1 MIPKFEEKKEQDS
14 LFEKLNHYH
23 PKIKLTIEKN
33 LMTFLDTKITRHGYG
48 IKTNVYNNPKKL
60 PGHWSSKIP
69 TRYKGNA
76 QTCELHRAKRI
87 ANNKN
92 LEIKRITKSLY

>member
-33 LMTFLDTKITRHGYG
+33 PATFLDTEISRHGYG
-48 IKTNVYNNPKKL
+48 IKTNVYNNLKKL
-60 PGHWSSKIP
+60 PVHCSSKIP
-69 TRYKGNA
+69 TRHKGNA
-76 QTCELHRAKRI
+76 KI
-87 ANNKN
+87 G
-92 LEIKRITKSLY
+92 